1 MLSHGM
7 LGFETVFDARLADA
21 LGEPIPNDANLR
33 SLFSVERAR
42 RRPRVLNFLPGST
55 NKG

>member
-7 LGFETVFDARLADA
+7 LGFETVFDARFADA
-21 LGEPIPNDANLR
+21 LEEPIPNYAMLR
-33 SLFSVERAR
+33 SAFSVQRAR
-42 RRPRVLNFLPGST
+42 RRSRVLNFLPGFT